1 MKELH
6 LTKKDFRLEWY
17 SGQGSGGQ
25 HRNKHENC
33 CRITHI
39 DSGIK
44 AVGTSSKSR
53 VTNQRNAFNVLAA
66 RLIAHYGPT
75 DARREDAG
83 RVRTYHRERN
93 EVIDHASGL
102 SMRFTDVVGKG
113 NIGPMIEARRKEHE
127 TI

>member
-1 MKELH
+1 VKELH
-6 LTKKDFRLEWY
+6 LTRKDFKLEWY
-17 SGQGSGGQ
+17 SGEGSGGQ

-66 RLIAHYGPT
+66 RLIAHYSPPN
-75 DARREDAG
+75 ARREDAG

-93 EVIDHASGL
+93 EDIDHASGL
-102 SMRFTDVVGKG
+102 SMRFTEVIGKG
-113 NIGPMIEARRKEHE
+113 KVGPLIEARRAVCE
-127 TI
+127 TS